1 MISNDVIYGAQI
13 AVLLGFATTAVV
25 LVLTSVLGI
34 DVGRELRRL
43 THLLATERGLVPS
56 GLAIDPGSRSASEE
70 HQVLQESEANF
81 HILNAGFSALFM
93 SLAVTVLIIVLN
105 EHLTLAWR
113 IADLVT
119 VLIHLNGAGRLAHGT
134 ITAREHTSQRW
145 SIIVVGFT
153 IAIIGCITAFGFF
166 PAASMPIVFIGILS
180 TLMVTG
186 VSFFALLFKM
196 LNSD

>member
-1 MISNDVIYGAQI
+1 MISNDVVYGAQI

-105 EHLTLAWR
+105 EHLTLA
-113 IADLVT
+113 
-119 VLIHLNGAGRLAHGT
+119 
-134 ITAREHTSQRW
+134 
-145 SIIVVGFT
+145 
-153 IAIIGCITAFGFF
+153 
-166 PAASMPIVFIGILS
+166 
-180 TLMVTG
+180 
-186 VSFFALLFKM
+186 
-196 LNSD
+196 